1 MPAALD
7 YPHIV
12 KPASEPARLERHPR
26 TRVAMI
32 VTDYL
37 NRGWSAEEIVLQYP
51 YLTLAEVHAALGY
64 YHDHR
69 AEIDRELWHE
79 ASAADEARQRQP
91 ETPMLAR
98 LRAIKRQQAG

>member
-12 KPASEPARLERHPR
+12 KPAGEPARPERHPR

-51 YLTLAEVHAALGY
+51 YLALAEVHSALAY

-69 AEIDRELWHE
+69 EEIDRELLTE
-79 ASAADEARQRQP
+79 AAEAERARQQQP
-91 ETPMLAR
+91 ETPMPAR
-98 LRAIKRQQAG
+98 LRAIKRQRAR

>member
-12 KPASEPARLERHPR
+12 KPFGESARLERHPR

-51 YLTLAEVHAALGY
+51 HLTLAEIHAALAY

-69 AEIDRELWHE
+69 EEIDGELLAE
-79 ASAADEARQRQP
+79 AKEAEQSLLQQP
-91 ETPMLAR
+91 ETPILAR
-98 LRAIKRQQAG
+98 LRAIKRRQAG